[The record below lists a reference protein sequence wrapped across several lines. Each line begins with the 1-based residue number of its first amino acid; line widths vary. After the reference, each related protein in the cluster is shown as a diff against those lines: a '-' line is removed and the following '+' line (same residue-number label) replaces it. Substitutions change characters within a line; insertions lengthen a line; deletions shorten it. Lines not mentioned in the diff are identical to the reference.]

1 MNSKIYGNSETIFKN
16 FIIYEN
22 GENIFM
28 DLNSLYGFP
37 YIWKKKLP
45 SIFENNMTSNTNKIL
60 VYFYFFSVNLE

>member
-1 MNSKIYGNSETIFKN
+1 MNSKIYGNGETIFKD
-16 FIIYEN
+16 FKIYEN

-28 DLNSLYGFP
+28 DLTGLYGFP

-60 VYFYFFSVNLE
+60 VYFYD